1 MTLPAAAMQ
10 FPFCH
15 PAVASVL
22 TGARSVAELEA
33 NVTSFEVP
41 LPWTLWGDID
51 DELTAVRTELGEDVS
66 R

>member
-1 MTLPAAAMQ
+1 MTQPAAALQ
-10 FPFCH
+10 FPFRH

-22 TGARSVAELEA
+22 TGARSVTELEA

-51 DELTAVRTELGEDVS
+51 DELTAVRTELGEDVP